1 MRPRRPPRIEETEA
15 EGNLSTFE
23 VNPLADGY
31 GVTLGNALRRVLLN
45 SLEGAAV
52 TSIQIANVFH
62 EFSTLPN
69 VKEDVTQIVLNVKK
83 LRLRSFARH
92 PITLKLVKHGAG
104 PVTAGDIAESADV
117 EIVNPELVLLTL
129 DSDAG
134 SIEMDLTVETGVG
147 YRPAEHTEDMPI
159 GIIPVDAIFS
169 PVRRVNFVVSDTR
182 VGQMTNFDRLTLEIE
197 TDGTSTPKAALS
209 QAADILVRE
218 FSRFTEIGRRPLA
231 GEEEAPAPM
240 AANLLDAPIEELDL
254 PMRAYNSLKRNN
266 ITKIGQVL
274 ALVGRRV
281 PAHAQLR
288 QQEPRRAEGAPGA
301 PRLHQSRRPPPA
313 TPTSPTCRPRPS
325 WTRPPP
331 PSWTA
336 RPRTVPHRVS
346 RTQAGPL
353 QQTIGSTCW
362 ATWRWRCCATSA
374 SRPPRPR
381 PRRSAACVDGM
392 ITTAK
397 RGDLHARR
405 SLASQMPHEPL
416 IIDKLMGELATK
428 YADRSSGYTRIV
440 KIGERLG
447 DAAPIVQI
455 ELV

>member
-1 MRPRRPPRIEETEA
+1 MIDLETTTTTIPAPRIEEIES
-15 EGNLSTFE
+15 EGNRSTFE

-69 VKEDVTQIVLNVKK
+69 VKEDVTQIVLNIKK

-92 PITLKLVKHGAG
+92 AVTLKLVKHGAG

-169 PVRRVNFVVSDTR
+169 PVQRVNFVVSDTR

-197 TDGTSTPKAALS
+197 TDGTANPKAALS
-209 QAADILVRE
+209 QAAEILVSE
-218 FSRFTEIGRRPLA
+218 FSRFAEIGRRPAA
-231 GEEEAPAPM
+231 GEEEVVSPV

-266 ITKIGQVL
+266 ITKVGQVL
-274 ALVGRRV
+274 ALSDDEF
-281 PAHAQLR
+281 LR
-288 QQEPRRAEGAPGA
+288 MRNFG
-301 PRLHQSRRPPPA
+301 
-313 TPTSPTCRPRPS
+313 
-325 WTRPPP
+325 
-331 PSWTA
+331 
-336 RPRTVPHRVS
+336 
-346 RTQAGPL
+346 
-353 QQTIGSTCW
+353 
-362 ATWRWRCCATSA
+362 
-374 SRPPRPR
+374 
-381 PRRSAACVDGM
+381 
-392 ITTAK
+392 K
-397 RGDLHARR
+397 K
-405 SLASQMPHEPL
+405 SL
-416 IIDKLMGELATK
+416 DELK
-428 YADRSSGYTRIV
+428 
-440 KIGERLG
+440 ERLALRG
-447 DAAPIVQI
+447 FISPEGSGSDTDESDLPASAELDEAVAA
-455 ELV
+455 ELDREG